1 MKKSKRKIESPMT
14 NKHRVNIVR
23 EARARIKTEVKD
35 YDNLLCGQKE
45 AVLDEYI
52 SKVSEEKGYSLSLFY
67 FADGLTLNK
76 ILGE

>member
-1 MKKSKRKIESPMT
+1 MD
-14 NKHRVNIVR
+14 
-23 EARARIKTEVKD
+23 TEVKD
-35 YDNLLCGQKE
+35 YDSLLCGQKE

>member
-23 EARARIKTEVKD
+23 EARARIKTELKD
-35 YDNLLCGQKE
+35 YEGFPCGKKE

-52 SKVSEEKGYSLSLFY
+52 SKVSDEKGYSLSLFY
-67 FADGLTLNK
+67 FTDGLTLNK